1 MTLFQAAIQE
11 FLEANHPGWSV
22 APYVYYEDIVIIDC
36 PHLIRAAI
44 AINTHKNCIVHTDA
58 SDNTVRTY
66 YDHNNF
72 LQKLS
77 EAICQK

>member
-1 MTLFQAAIQE
+1 MQE

-22 APYVYYEDIVIIDC
+22 AQYLHCEDIIIIDC
-36 PHLIRAAI
+36 SYSTRPAI
-44 AINTHKNCIVHTDA
+44 SINIHKNFIISIDA
-58 SDNTVRTY
+58 SGNTTRIY
-66 YDHNNF
+66 YDHHDF